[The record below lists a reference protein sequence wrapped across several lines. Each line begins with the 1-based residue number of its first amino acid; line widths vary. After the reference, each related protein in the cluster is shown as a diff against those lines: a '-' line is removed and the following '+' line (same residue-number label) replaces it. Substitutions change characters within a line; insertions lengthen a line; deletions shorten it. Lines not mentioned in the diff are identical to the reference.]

1 MKCGKITKFIN
12 GLGFVEEKINVV
24 YDNQNKEFYYMS
36 KRTDDVI
43 WYKKI
48 VVAIQTINSTK
59 DKTMFLDVMITP
71 NLITMIGKFYESLEG
86 EK

>member
-1 MKCGKITKFIN
+1 
-12 GLGFVEEKINVV
+12 
-24 YDNQNKEFYYMS
+24 MS

-59 DKTMFLDVMITP
+59 DKTMFLDEI
-71 NLITMIGKFYESLEG
+71 IC
-86 EK
+86 